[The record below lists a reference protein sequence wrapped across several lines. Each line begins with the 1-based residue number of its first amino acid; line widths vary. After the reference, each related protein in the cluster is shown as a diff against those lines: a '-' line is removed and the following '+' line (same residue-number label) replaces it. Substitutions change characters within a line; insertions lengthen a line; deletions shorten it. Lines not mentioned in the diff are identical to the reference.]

1 MRFRNIFV
9 LLFLL
14 VSVFPSFAQRGN
26 SKNSLKVTVLD
37 TLYNEPIGYATVYI
51 SKDGTINGAKFST
64 TDAEGKA
71 VIDGLAAGK
80 FIFTAEMMGYVS
92 KKLNIEIKPGVND
105 LGKIYLTEDVST
117 IDQVVISAVGNPIV
131 VKKDTIEYSAASFKT
146 TENDVLEDLLKKLP
160 GFEVDA
166 SGAITHNGKTVNK
179 IMLGGKEFFL
189 DDPQLASKNIPASV
203 INKVKV
209 LQKKSEQAE
218 FTGIDD
224 GEEETVID
232 LSVRPGMM
240 DSWFGNFSGGGG
252 MDIVSADHDV
262 RFQAAGMA
270 GKFTDKSQISFIAN
284 GNNTNN
290 RGFNDMTSSMM
301 GGMRQYGGRGGMGG
315 GMGGFGGGSGI
326 TTSWMAGVN
335 GNWYLGGDK
344 DRELGGNAMYNG
356 SVNDVEQRSHRT
368 TFLDSTQSLITSN
381 NSVSANYT
389 DGLRAGINFDYK
401 FNDKTSLMFK
411 PYFRYGTNRFDE
423 TSDYITDNSVLGK
436 VNDGMSESSGNGNT
450 WSTGGRAML
459 RQRIGL
465 TPGRTFS
472 LFVNYSISNNSLAG
486 NNKSLT
492 RTYADNL
499 LKDSTIVD
507 QNYNR
512 KEDSYSVSAN
522 MTYTEPLGRNFFLQA
537 SYRFGWSQN
546 VSEKLTYNAPT
557 GELDIAYSN
566 RMKNT
571 FYNHRMQLSFMK
583 QEEKYNIQIG
593 VNAQPAT
600 THTSASLGVVRDTS
614 YTVWNFAPS
623 ARFDYRFSDNNF
635 LRINYNGR
643 TNQPSINQLMPVP
656 DNSNPLYVSLG
667 NTSLNPEFSHN
678 LWADYRFTDMKTF
691 STYNVMANFSYT
703 KDDIINASWYNAS
716 GVQYTVPINSA
727 RPTFNGSLMLMINS
741 QIAKSKFSIMSFTR
755 GSVTSNLT
763 YTGNDTTATS
773 LDEVRHS
780 LIGGRTT
787 SMSLTEN
794 LTFVYRD
801 DYIETRLGGRV
812 TYKNA
817 WYEISSQKK
826 AQTFDNVVFA
836 EVNATLPWGME
847 IGTDARY
854 NFYYGYDEGY
864 GDPMLRWNA
873 KISQSFLQKK
883 LTLQF
888 RVYDILN
895 QSKNNYRTTTDNY
908 VEDVYNNT
916 LGQYFMLTLTYR
928 FGNFN
933 NAMGGGG
940 GRHGMR
946 R

>member
-1 MRFRNIFV
+1 MKYKYIFT
-9 LLFLL
+9 LLFLFM
-14 VSVFPSFAQRGN
+14 VSFPAFAQGEKTYG
-26 SKNSLKVTVLD
+26 SVKVKVLD
-37 TLYNEPIGYATVYI
+37 TLSKEPISFATI
-51 SKDGTINGAKFST
+51 FLSKDGDVQGAKYST
-64 TDAEGKA
+64 TDAQGHG
-71 VIDGLAAGK
+71 VINNVEAGK
-80 FIFTAEMMGYVS
+80 YILTAEMMGYLPKRVS
-92 KKLNIEIKPGVND
+92 VSVKEGIND
-105 LGKIYLTEDVST
+105 IGTIYMSEDVT
-117 IDQVVISAVGNPIV
+117 TLEQAVVTAVGNPIV

-146 TENDVLEDLLKKLP
+146 TENDMLEDLLKKMP
-160 GFEVDA
+160 GFDVDA
-166 SGAITHNGKTVNK
+166 SGAITSNGKTINK
-179 IMLGGKEFFL
+179 VMIQGKEFFL
-189 DDPQLASKNIPASV
+189 DDPQLASKNIPASL
-203 INKVKV
+203 INKVRV
-209 LQKKSEQAE
+209 LEKKSEQAE

-224 GEEETVID
+224 GEEETVLD
-232 LSVRPGMM
+232 LTIKPGFM

-252 MDIVSADHDV
+252 MDISSADHGA

-270 GKFTDKSQISFIAN
+270 GRFTDDSQFSIIAN

-301 GGMRQYGGRGGMGG
+301 GGMRQYGGRGG
-315 GMGGFGGGSGI
+315 FGGGGYGGSSGI
-326 TTSWMAGVN
+326 TTSWMGGVN

-356 SVNDVEQRSHRT
+356 SINDVQQRSHRT
-368 TFLDSTQSLITSN
+368 TFLDSTQSLITAN
-381 NSVSANYT
+381 NSVSANFN

-401 FNDKTSLMFK
+401 FNDKTSLMFR
-411 PYFRYGTNRFDE
+411 PYFRYGTSRFDE
-423 TSDYITDNSVLGK
+423 TSDYTTDNTEFGK
-436 VNDGMSESSGNGNT
+436 VNDGQSESSGNGTT
-450 WSTGGRAML
+450 WTTGGRAML

-472 LFVNYSISNNSLAG
+472 LFINYSISNNSLSG
-486 NNKSLT
+486 DNKSLT
-492 RTYADNL
+492 RTFAENI
-499 LKDSTIVD
+499 LKDSTIID
-507 QNYNR
+507 QHYDR
-512 KEDSYSVSAN
+512 KENSYSVSAN
-522 MTYTEPLGRNFFLQA
+522 MTYTEPLGRNFFMQA
-537 SYRFGWSQN
+537 SYRFGWNQSL
-546 VSEKLTYNAPT
+546 SEKLTYNNPT
-557 GELDIAYSN
+557 QELDIAYSN
-566 RMKNT
+566 RMENT
-571 FYNHRMQLSFMK
+571 FLNHRMQLSFMK
-583 QEEKYNIQIG
+583 QEDKYNVQIG

-600 THTSASLGVVRDTS
+600 TYTTASLGVVRDTS

-623 ARFDYRFSDNNF
+623 ARFDYHFSDNNF

-678 LWADYRFTDMKTF
+678 LWADYRYTDMKTF
-691 STYNVMANFSYT
+691 STYNLRANFSYT
-703 KDDIINASWYNAS
+703 KDDIINASWYNSS

-741 QIAKSKFSIMSFTR
+741 QIAKSKFSIMSYTR

-763 YTGNDTTATS
+763 YTGSDTTATS
-773 LDEVRHS
+773 LEEIRGS

-787 SMSLTEN
+787 SLSLTEN
-794 LTFVYRD
+794 LTFVYRND
-801 DYIETRLGGRV
+801 FIETRLGGRV

-826 AQTFDNVVFA
+826 AQTWDNVVFA

-854 NFYYGYDEGY
+854 NFYYGYDAGY

-873 KISQSFLQKK
+873 EISQSFLKKK
-883 LTLQF
+883 LTLVF
-888 RVYDILN
+888 KVYDILN

-916 LGQYFMLTLTYR
+916 LGQYFMLSLTYR
-928 FGNFN
+928 FGNFGQM
-933 NAMGGGG
+933 MGGGG
-940 GRHGMR
+940 MGRGHR